1 MYKINPKKL
10 LHSKWTA
17 VVPNNKEKHFMI
29 NEIEFA
35 EDGAVISCSIEALIS
50 KRLLPIQWRELQ
62 DNKLW
67 LQGWK

>member
-1 MYKINPKKL
+1 MHKINPKKL

-17 VVPNNKEKHFMI
+17 MVPKNKEKHFMI
-29 NEIEFA
+29 NEIEFS

-62 DNKLW
+62 DIKLW